1 MLKLVTLSLTNL
13 LPSTKILSTNWQQWG
28 CKHLDI
34 DVEGD
39 QLSLNIFL
47 KYMTGSEANM
57 SVSTRPRETRK
68 LNDVPEIDFQ
78 NISKLFGGVHAL
90 SNIDFEVLSGEVHC
104 IAGENGCGKSTLIKI
119 ISGVYTPEHG
129 ADMKIRGQQFKS
141 LTPGQAR
148 NLGIEVIW
156 QDHALFPEMRVDENI
171 AFESLVG
178 LRPSLVKYDEIR
190 NKAEQV
196 CTRLGVN
203 LDLDAQ
209 VKDLPIAQRQL
220 VAVCRALVSQAKII
234 FMDEPTAS
242 LTQSETTR
250 LLDIVRTLSAE
261 GVAVVFVSHRL
272 AEVLEIANR
281 VTVLRDGNKVGVYEA
296 EGMTQARLTELMT
309 GLTINQSVNDESI
322 SETSPVLELSKL
334 SRKGE
339 YEDISLTICEGE
351 VVGIT
356 GLLGSGRTELAL
368 SLFGITK
375 PSRGEM
381 RLGGE
386 IVKFRSNLDAIKS
399 GVAYVSEDR
408 LALGLIQEQSIAD
421 NLILSVLDKI
431 LTFGRL
437 ISFRKK
443 NETVEY
449 WISELNVKI
458 GKTTDAISTL
468 SGGNQ
473 QKIVIAKWLAT
484 NPKLLILDSPTV
496 GVDVGAREGIFK
508 IVRELAKQGLAI
520 LLISDE
526 VSEVYFNSNRVLHM
540 SHGRIEQQ
548 YIPAQCEILELENAV
563 FG

>member
-1 MLKLVTLSLTNL
+1 
-13 LPSTKILSTNWQQWG
+13 
-28 CKHLDI
+28 
-34 DVEGD
+34 
-39 QLSLNIFL
+39 
-47 KYMTGSEANM
+47 
-57 SVSTRPRETRK
+57 
-68 LNDVPEIDFQ
+68 
-78 NISKLFGGVHAL
+78 
-90 SNIDFEVLSGEVHC
+90 
-104 IAGENGCGKSTLIKI
+104 
-119 ISGVYTPEHG
+119 
-129 ADMKIRGQQFKS
+129 MKIRGQQFKS

-386 IVKFRSNLDAIKS
+386 IIKFRSNLDAIKS

>member
-1 MLKLVTLSLTNL
+1 
-13 LPSTKILSTNWQQWG
+13 
-28 CKHLDI
+28 
-34 DVEGD
+34 
-39 QLSLNIFL
+39 
-47 KYMTGSEANM
+47 M

-78 NISKLFGGVHAL
+78 NISKIFGGVHAL

-322 SETSPVLELSKL
+322 SETSPVLELSNL

-386 IVKFRSNLDAIKS
+386 IIKFRSNLDAIKS

-473 QKIVIAKWLAT
+473 QKVVIAKWLAT

-548 YIPAQCEILELENAV
+548 YIPAQCEISELENAV